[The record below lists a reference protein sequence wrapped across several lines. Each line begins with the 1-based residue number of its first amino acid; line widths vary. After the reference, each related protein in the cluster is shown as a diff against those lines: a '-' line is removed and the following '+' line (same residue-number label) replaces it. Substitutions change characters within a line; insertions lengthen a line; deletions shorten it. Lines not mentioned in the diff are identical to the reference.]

1 MTDDLNR
8 SQPLRHLEQRQT
20 YRWKADVKP
29 DTTCYDEFLFKLSK
43 KCVKWAKQRFIMN
56 KEFIQVSN

>member
-8 SQPLRHLEQRQT
+8 SQPLRHLERRQT

-29 DTTCYDEFLFKLSK
+29 DTLCFDEFFAKLSK
-43 KCVKWAKQRFIMN
+43 KCVKWAKGRFLLN
-56 KEFIQVSN
+56 KKFNRAAN